1 MIGLLNDNPVG
12 KALVGVSAAMLV
24 VLLLLAVAWVL
35 PPAGADLEAGEGGP
49 AVSSDVPQL
58 EEPKPLEQYA
68 EIVNRPVFNESRQP
82 VIGGEIVD
90 GEDEELADAADVE
103 APDVELAGV
112 VITPDLRVA
121 TLRVKGED
129 ASLLALE
136 GQPLEGDF
144 GSWRVSRVE
153 PRSAV
158 LESASG
164 DQVRLELQIHDAMI
178 DEPPKPKPSAAPPV
192 IDDAGQST
200 EDLAQDDAPMSRAE
214 EIRQRIAERREE
226 LRRQQEEGGEPPVP
240 AQQSYRQAI
249 ESLMKGRQ
257 QDTKKEDESEQ

>member
-1 MIGLLNDNPVG
+1 VIALLNDNPVG
-12 KALVGVSAAMLV
+12 RALVGISAAMLV
-24 VLLLLAVAWVL
+24 VLLLLAVVWVL
-35 PPAGADLEAGEGGP
+35 PRTGADLEAGEGGP

-58 EEPKPLEQYA
+58 EEPSPIEQYA
-68 EIVNRPVFNESRQP
+68 EIINRPVFNDNRQP
-82 VIGGEIVD
+82 IIGGELVD
-90 GEDEELADAADVE
+90 GEDEELDEAEDVE

-112 VITPDLRVA
+112 VITPDVRVA

-164 DQVRLELQIHDAMI
+164 DQVRLELQIHDAVI
-178 DEPPKPKPSAAPPV
+178 KEPPKPPPPQV
-192 IDDAGQST
+192 DDAG
-200 EDLAQDDAPMSRAE
+200 EPADNVAKDDAPMSRAE

-226 LRRQQEEGGEPPVP
+226 LRRAAEEDKEPSAPPTPNYREAIQQMIQG
-240 AQQSYRQAI
+240 QRQN
-249 ESLMKGRQ
+249 Q
-257 QDTKKEDESEQ
+257 QDNDESEQ

>member
-1 MIGLLNDNPVG
+1 VIGLLNDNPVG
-12 KALVGVSAAMLV
+12 KALVGVSAAVLV

-35 PPAGADLEAGEGGP
+35 PPAGADLDAGEGGP
-49 AVSSDVPQL
+49 EVRSDVPQL

-68 EIVNRPVFNESRQP
+68 EIINRPVFNESRQP
-82 VIGGEIVD
+82 VIGGEIPD
-90 GEDEELADAADVE
+90 GEDEELAGEEDVE

-121 TLRVKGED
+121 TLRVKGEE

-178 DEPPKPKPSAAPPV
+178 DEPPKPRPAAPPPEQ
-192 IDDAGQST
+192 AGSEQV
-200 EDLAQDDAPMSRAE
+200 QDDAPMSRAE

-226 LRRQQEEGGEPPVP
+226 LRRQQEEADQP
-240 AQQSYRQAI
+240 AEQATPNYRQAI
-249 ESLMKGRQ
+249 EALMKGRQ
-257 QDTKKEDESEQ
+257 QDTQEQDESEQ

>member
-1 MIGLLNDNPVG
+1 MIALFDGNVIG
-12 KALVGVSAAMLV
+12 KTLVGASAALLAVFLV
-24 VLLLLAVAWVL
+24 LAVAWIL
-35 PPAGADLEAGEGGP
+35 PPSGAELDPDAGGP
-49 AVSSDVPQL
+49 SVSSDVPQL
-58 EEPKPLEQYA
+58 EQPKPIEQYA
-68 EIVNRPVFNESRQP
+68 EIINRPVFNESRQP
-82 VIGGEIVD
+82 VIGGEFPD
-90 GEDEELADAADVE
+90 GDEEELAGAQDVE

-112 VITPDLRVA
+112 VITPDVRVA

-129 ASLLALE
+129 VSLMALE

-178 DEPPKPKPSAAPPV
+178 DAPEPPPPGAS
-192 IDDAGQST
+192 DDAGEQA
-200 EDLAQDDAPMSRAE
+200 DNVARNDAPMSRAE

-226 LRRQQEEGGEPPVP
+226 LRRAAEEGAEPTEP
-240 AQQSYRQAI
+240 ARPSYQQAI
-249 ESLMKGRQ
+249 EALMKGTQ
-257 QDTKKEDESEQ
+257 KDTQENDESEQ

>member
-12 KALVGVSAAMLV
+12 KALVGVSAA
-24 VLLLLAVAWVL
+24 LLAVMVLLGLGWLL
-35 PPAGADLEAGEGGP
+35 PPSGSDLDAGADGLS
-49 AVSSDVPQL
+49 VSSDVPQL
-58 EEPKPLEQYA
+58 EEPSPIEQYA

-82 VIGGEIVD
+82 VIGGDIAD
-90 GEDEELADAADVE
+90 GEDEELVGAEDVE

-112 VITPDLRVA
+112 VITPDVRVA
-121 TLRVKGED
+121 TLRVKGEE

-178 DEPPKPKPSAAPPV
+178 KEPPKPPPAASATN
-192 IDDAGQST
+192 DAGQSA
-200 EDLAQDDAPMSRAE
+200 DNANPDDAPMSRAE

-226 LRRQQEEGGEPPVP
+226 LRRAAEEGEEPPAA
-240 AQQSYRQAI
+240 AQPDYRDAI
-249 ESLMKGRQ
+249 QQMIQGRKQNQ
-257 QDTKKEDESEQ
+257 QDDDDSEQ

>member
-35 PPAGADLEAGEGGP
+35 PPSGADLDAGQGGP
-49 AVSSDVPQL
+49 EVSSDVPQL

-68 EIVNRPVFNESRQP
+68 EIINRPVFNENRQP
-82 VIGGEIVD
+82 VIGGEILD
-90 GEDEELADAADVE
+90 GEDEELAGAEDVE

-121 TLRVKGED
+121 TLRVKGEE

-164 DQVRLELQIHDAMI
+164 DQVRLELQIHDAII
-178 DEPPKPKPSAAPPV
+178 DEPPKPRPASSPV
-192 IDDAGQST
+192 SQETS
-200 EDLAQDDAPMSRAE
+200 EQAQDDAPMSRAE

-226 LRRQQEEGGEPPVP
+226 LRRQQEEGNEPTEP
-240 AQQSYRQAI
+240 AAPSYQQAI
-249 ESLMKGRQ
+249 EALMKGRQ
-257 QDTKKEDESEQ
+257 QDTTKQDESEQ

>member
-1 MIGLLNDNPVG
+1 MIALLNDNPVG
-12 KALVGVSAAMLV
+12 KALVGVSAGLLV
-24 VLLLLAVAWVL
+24 VLLLLAVVWAL
-35 PPAGADLEAGEGGP
+35 PPSGAELDPGEGGP

-58 EEPKPLEQYA
+58 ESPKPIEQYA

-82 VIGGEIVD
+82 VIGGDVLDE
-90 GEDEELADAADVE
+90 EDEELAGAEDVE

-129 ASLLALE
+129 VSLLAQE
-136 GQPLEGDF
+136 GQPLEGNY

-178 DEPPKPKPSAAPPV
+178 DEPPKPKPDAAEPTQAP
-192 IDDAGQST
+192 GSQP
-200 EDLAQDDAPMSRAE
+200 QDEAPMSRAE

-226 LRRQQEEGGEPPVP
+226 LRRQQEEGDEPREP
-240 AQQSYRQAI
+240 ATPSYQQAI
-249 ESLMKGRQ
+249 EALMKGRQ
-257 QDTKKEDESEQ
+257 QDTQENDENEQ

>member
-12 KALVGVSAAMLV
+12 KALVGISSA
-24 VLLLLAVAWVL
+24 LLALLGVLGLGWIL
-35 PPAGADLEAGEGGP
+35 PPSGSDLDAAADGP
-49 AVSSDVPQL
+49 SVSNDVPQL
-58 EEPKPLEQYA
+58 EEPSPIAQYA
-68 EIVNRPVFNESRQP
+68 EIVNRPMFNEGRQP
-82 VIGGEIVD
+82 IIGGDIAD
-90 GEDEELADAADVE
+90 GEDEELAEAEDVE

-121 TLRVKGED
+121 TLRVKGEE

-136 GQPLEGDF
+136 GQPLEGDY

-178 DEPPKPKPSAAPPV
+178 KEPPKPPPGPKT
-192 IDDAGQST
+192 DDAGQSA
-200 EDLAQDDAPMSRAE
+200 DNVAQDDAPMSRAE

-226 LRRQQEEGGEPPVP
+226 LRRAAEEGEEPPAAAQPNYREAIQAMIQGRKQNQQEN
-240 AQQSYRQAI
+240 
-249 ESLMKGRQ
+249 
-257 QDTKKEDESEQ
+257 DESEQ

>member
-1 MIGLLNDNPVG
+1 MISLLNDNPVG
-12 KALVGVSAAMLV
+12 KALVGVCAAALVLIALLGLGWLLPPSGSDVNSAA
-24 VLLLLAVAWVL
+24 
-35 PPAGADLEAGEGGP
+35 DGP
-49 AVSSDVPQL
+49 SMSSDVPQL
-58 EEPKPLEQYA
+58 EEPSPIEQYA
-68 EIVNRPVFNESRQP
+68 EIINRPVFNESRQP
-82 VIGGEIVD
+82 IIGGELTD
-90 GEDEELADAADVE
+90 GEDEELVEAEDAE

-112 VITPDLRVA
+112 VITPDVRVA

-164 DQVRLELQIHDAMI
+164 DQVRLELQIHDAVI
-178 DEPPKPKPSAAPPV
+178 KEPPKPPPPQV
-192 IDDAGQST
+192 DDAG
-200 EDLAQDDAPMSRAE
+200 EPADNVAQDDAPMSRAE

-226 LRRQQEEGGEPPVP
+226 LRRAAEEEKEPSAPPTPNYREAIQQMIQG
-240 AQQSYRQAI
+240 QRQN
-249 ESLMKGRQ
+249 Q
-257 QDTKKEDESEQ
+257 QDNDESEQ